1 MAGKLKLRDTVFS
14 YLRDNAGK
22 KFTARQIAE
31 WIFKT
36 YPDECEEKRRR
47 STQNLDDDD
56 AFIQQLRSEIGAHR
70 IGMQKK
76 YPQVKITA
84 DRPRK
89 YYYSTQSD
97 EDEVAQAEAG
107 RDAVSACASSAS
119 EGRHSKHSE
128 QELYEPLMQ
137 YLRTESVFSMRI
149 DEKTSSRKRGTKGRN
164 HWLHPD
170 IVGMEYLGKDWKEEV
185 RDCVHEC
192 FDKLTRLW
200 SFEVKR
206 KLECSKVREHFFQ
219 ALSNS
224 SWANFAYLV
233 VEDIDDEEA
242 EKELRLLSAAH
253 GIGLIKLNFEDP
265 SESEIRIPAR
275 ERAAVDWAM
284 VNRLAKENPDF
295 RVYLDRIRTFYVLSK
310 KKRVTEKE
318 LLKDWGLPEV
328 DD

>member
-31 WIFKT
+31 WIFKA

-107 RDAVSACASSAS
+107 RDAVSACASSTS
-119 EGRHSKHSE
+119 EDSHSKWSE
-128 QELYEPLMQ
+128 HELYPLLVQ
-137 YLRTESVFSMRI
+137 YLLDEHGVFSMRI
-149 DEKTSSRKRGTKGRN
+149 NEKKSSNRRGVNGN

-170 IVGMEYLGKDWKEEV
+170 VVGMEDLGADWGRDV
-185 RDCVHEC
+185 RECVSAYS
-192 FDKLTRLW
+192 DRRASLW
-200 SFEVKR
+200 SFEVKLLLNR
-206 KLECSKVREHFFQ
+206 SNVRECFFQ
-219 ALSNS
+219 TLSNS
-224 SWANFAYLV
+224 SWANFSYLV
-233 VEDIDDEEA
+233 ARDIDGGETM
-242 EKELRLLSAAH
+242 KELRMLSAAH
-253 GIGLIKLNFEDP
+253 GIGLIRLDVENP
-265 SESEIRIPAR
+265 PESEVLIPAR
-275 ERAAVDWAM
+275 ERSTVDWDM
-284 VNRLAKENPDF
+284 VNRLAEENSDF
-295 RVYLDRIRTFYVLSK
+295 REFVKRIRRFHQTGDAA
-310 KKRVTEKE
+310 
-318 LLKDWGLPEV
+318 DWGLRAAA
-328 DD
+328 D